1 MTTDDDPRTLSTVE
15 WMTALALGCND
26 VPIDVAL
33 AWVRVIKGEHGKLFL
48 TEDNLRQLVA
58 RVQELRR
65 DER

>member
-1 MTTDDDPRTLSTVE
+1 MTKDNGPRTLSTVE

-33 AWVRVIKGEHGKLFL
+33 AWARVIKGEYGSLVP